1 VSSTPESLPPAQAPV
16 AVPAPAVAV
25 PRLSLRRLGGLLA
38 IAVVAGA
45 TVALLPWINAERRAV
60 IVVSQTS
67 SQPIVSW
74 VVGLLTARPKTEETT
89 IGGAPATIVEPGR
102 GGSWHAVLLLPGT
115 ADRGRANPDVLRL
128 GKALARAGYLV
139 AIPDLPG
146 TADGEIVPETV
157 QAAVNAG
164 VDLAHRSDVKGGE
177 IALAGSWA
185 GASLAL
191 LAAEDPLLA
200 PRVSVVAAVAPWS
213 AEPNALRL
221 ATTGYVLDGGQV
233 KRYAASPRLSL
244 VAAKSLVAA
253 LGPGIERSQLLQLLQ
268 GVAPNDPDPLKV
280 VRGLS
285 TAGMAPDAAAVVRLL
300 GNTQPTAFDGLY
312 AALPDALHAQIERLS
327 PLVGASQLQGQV
339 ELAVAGDDSYAP
351 ASESHALGR
360 ASPNV
365 HVFVTGSVKNGLPSL
380 SIGNALSTN
389 AWLLGALR
397 AAGA

>member
-1 VSSTPESLPPAQAPV
+1 VSSTPESVPRAQAP
-16 AVPAPAVAV
+16 AAAVAV
-25 PRLSLRRLGGLLA
+25 PRLSLRRLGGLAA

-45 TVALLPWINAERRAV
+45 TVALLPWINAERQAV

-74 VVGLLTARPKTEETT
+74 VVGLLTASPKTEETT
-89 IGGAPATIVEPGR
+89 IGGAPATIVKPGR
-102 GGSWHAVLLLPGT
+102 GSSWHAVLLLPGT
-115 ADRGRANPDVLRL
+115 ADRGRANPEVLRL
-128 GKALARAGYLV
+128 AKALARAGFLV
-139 AIPDLPG
+139 AVPDLPG
-146 TADGEIVPETV
+146 TADGEIVPDTV

-233 KRYAASPRLSL
+233 KSYPASPRLSL
-244 VAAKSLVAA
+244 VAARSLVAA
-253 LGPGIERSQLLQLLQ
+253 LGPGTERTQLLQLLQ

-285 TAGMAPDAAAVVRLL
+285 TATKTPEAAAVVRLL

-312 AALPDALHAQIERLS
+312 ADLPDSLHAQIERLS
-327 PLVGASQLQGQV
+327 PLVGASQLQGKV

-351 ASESHALGR
+351 ASESDALGR
-360 ASPNV
+360 ASSNV
-365 HVFVTGSVKNGLPSL
+365 HMTVTDAVKNGLPSP
-380 SIGNALSTN
+380 SIGSALSTN
-389 AWLLGALR
+389 SWLLGALR
-397 AAGA
+397 AAS